1 MKNKNALG
9 KASLVLA
16 FIAVAYYIV
25 ITVLGLFPIVNNVIY
40 GKGSGSSKKDACQN
54 AAHDAL
60 EKLARVEN
68 EDE

>member
-25 ITVLGLFPIVNNVIY
+25 INKYHRLYCCIFC
-40 GKGSGSSKKDACQN
+40 K
-54 AAHDAL
+54 
-60 EKLARVEN
+60 
-68 EDE
+68 